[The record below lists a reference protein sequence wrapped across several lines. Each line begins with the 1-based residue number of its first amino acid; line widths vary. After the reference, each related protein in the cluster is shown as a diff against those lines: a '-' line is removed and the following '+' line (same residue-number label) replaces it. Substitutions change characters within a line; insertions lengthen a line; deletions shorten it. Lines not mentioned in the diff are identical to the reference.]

1 MIRNKTIIYF
11 LIFIFCGLSLPSFA
25 QEVAPPAKFDV
36 IIKKDGSIIYGL
48 VKEVGLLEIKYQRTD
63 IPDGPIYTIPRN
75 EVYAI
80 SYRNQIK
87 EYLSA
92 QKSAIFNTNTDSIL
106 VKKSHYSVSDF
117 DFNNAE
123 FKLQIGFFK
132 GFSKLSNKG
141 DYISKL
147 GFVPI
152 TLAYDVGFLQKYRI
166 GLSLGSA
173 SYKYNKNSF
182 NNYDSTQVSSDV
194 KERQFVANIYLKKR
208 FGAGLLQPFAL
219 LGVGVNSSLISS
231 SSKVT
236 LSNDTARQLFVS
248 SEGRSTSLGVQ
259 ARVGFDY
266 DLQNQFKISAD
277 VGSGLSVLQVGAI
290 YKFN

>member
-1 MIRNKTIIYF
+1 MVLNVGKFSFAVY
-11 LIFIFCGLSLPSFA
+11 SLTSFA
-25 QEVAPPAKFDV
+25 QEVAPSAKFDV

-92 QKSAIFNTNTDSIL
+92 QKPAIFNTNTDSTL
-106 VKKSHYSVSDF
+106 VQKNRYLNNNF
-117 DFNNAE
+117 DFNDAE
-123 FKLQIGFFK
+123 FRLQIGFFK
-132 GFSKLSNKG
+132 GFSKLANKG

-166 GLSLGSA
+166 GLSLGTA

-182 NNYDSTQVSSDV
+182 NNYDSTQVNSDV
-194 KERQFVANIYLKKR
+194 KERQFVANIYMKKR
-208 FGAGLLQPFAL
+208 FGSGLLQPFAL
-219 LGVGVNSSLISS
+219 FGVGVNSSLITS

-236 LSNDTARQLFVS
+236 LNNAAARQLFVS

-259 ARVGFDY
+259 VRFGFDY